1 MKTAT
6 INTKPNHSFE
16 KAKYNPALDH
26 LVGKV
31 IFKEKLE
38 RAEKTLS
45 ETVFPQEIIDL
56 MTHKINK

>member
-6 INTKPNHSFE
+6 INTKSNHFFE

-31 IFKEKLE
+31 IFKEKLK

-45 ETVFPQEIIDL
+45 ETVFSQEIIDL
-56 MTHKINK
+56 MTRKINK